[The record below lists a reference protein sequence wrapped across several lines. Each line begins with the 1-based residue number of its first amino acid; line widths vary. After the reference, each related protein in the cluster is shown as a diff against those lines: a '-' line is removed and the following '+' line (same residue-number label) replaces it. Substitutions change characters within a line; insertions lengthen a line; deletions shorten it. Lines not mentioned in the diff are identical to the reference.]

1 MLLNVDF
8 RLGSVNEYE
17 KITNDLKTSLS
28 LSQIHA
34 KNKMIL
40 KEAEHLHFELSVLS
54 QRKYINAM
62 LLLFK
67 LRFRSL
73 VDKKKHK
80 IEPNLVIFVYNC

>member
-1 MLLNVDF
+1 MLFDVDF
-8 RLGSVNEYE
+8 RLGSVDEYE

-28 LSQIHA
+28 LSQIHS

-40 KEAEHLHFELSVLS
+40 KEAEHLQLELSVLS

-73 VDKKKHK
+73 VDKKPTKLNQ
-80 IEPNLVIFVYNC
+80 IW

>member
-8 RLGSVNEYE
+8 RLGSVDEYK
-17 KITNDLKTSLS
+17 KITDDLKTSLS
-28 LSQIHA
+28 SSQIHA

-40 KEAEHLHFELSVLS
+40 KEAEHLQFELSVLS

-73 VDKKKHK
+73 VDKKPTKLNQ
-80 IEPNLVIFVYNC
+80 IW